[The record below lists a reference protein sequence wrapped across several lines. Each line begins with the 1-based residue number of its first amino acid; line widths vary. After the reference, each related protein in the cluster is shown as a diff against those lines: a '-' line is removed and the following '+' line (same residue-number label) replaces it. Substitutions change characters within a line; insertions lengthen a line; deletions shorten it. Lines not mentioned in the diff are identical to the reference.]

1 MCLLGTGSL
10 ATALEVNHLTLMAD
24 CNLVTPTIDALREC
38 TTATEVAEIEAPNE
52 NGLVTYPGSAT
63 FLPAPWLAEA
73 VIAANSSDPFLLITI
88 VNAAATA
95 FDEEHEED
103 EDYVTTA
110 EDHAGDFLLWS
121 WAVGAGRVSATSCI
135 FDPTDIDLECFRVE
149 RHQACI
155 IPSGGVTWAAIPGG
169 LPPPPAADI
178 TNTAV
183 LGLLNTTLSRQAD
196 KQDEQNTILTNQLQ
210 HMIEKEGLIK
220 NRFKNLHES
229 ITKMIIFASAVDNE
243 DTPDEPVESFKRII
257 NSKTVALAEQEL
269 NTQFESHG
277 LSEVS
282 FSQGYMANIYSG
294 NLLWSSSDSPSNHS
308 PFSLAEVEPLRADEQ
323 KIRHITLQLVLTQGR
338 GMTVDEIKASN
349 KQEVHPPM
357 NFHELKE
364 QLNMFL
370 VATKIFFGELS
381 IGSQCFGVLLNMIN
395 HHKSTFK
402 AKERLDEQF
411 AAKFLF
417 AVDTRNQLW
426 LKECKSAKNNRD
438 EVDDSIIDFCSLISQ
453 VVLGSFHIL
462 LPPTFQMK
470 NPNETKTG
478 PPGGGDKRK
487 GLDENKRGSDR
498 KKGRENAKNHAVVKN
513 LFPHGEICMLANK
526 TWAGDFAGKC
536 NDARPKWNE
545 KCKCCPRWFLQ
556 KYCFSDCPNKESHVL
571 ADRIPPPILQ
581 QMLAWVKACRK

>member
-1 MCLLGTGSL
+1 MTTDPDLVLFATDSNKKVLVLHSFKNAGGTLLRPEKKTMCLLGTGSL

-73 VIAANSSDPFLLITI
+73 VIAANSSDPFLLIAI
-88 VNAAATA
+88 VNASAT
-95 FDEEHEED
+95 ED
-103 EDYVTTA
+103 EDYVTSA

-135 FDPTDIDLECFRVE
+135 FDPTDIDLERFIIE

-183 LGLLNTTLSRQAD
+183 LGLLNTTLSLQAD
-196 KQDEQNTILTNQLQ
+196 KQEEQNTILTNQLH

-229 ITKMIIFASAVDNE
+229 IIKMIIYASAVDSK
-243 DTPDEPVESFKRII
+243 DTPDKPVESLKRII

-277 LSEVS
+277 LNEVS
-282 FSQGYMANIYSG
+282 FLQGYMSNIYSG
-294 NLLWSSSDSPSNHS
+294 NMLWASSNTPTNHS
-308 PFSLAEVEPLRADEQ
+308 PFSFAEVGPLRADEQ
-323 KIRHITLQLVLTQGR
+323 KNRHISLQLILTQGR

-349 KQEVHPPM
+349 KQKVHPPM

-370 VATKIFFGELS
+370 VATKIFFGKLS
-381 IGSQCFGVLLNMIN
+381 VGSQCFGVLLNMIN

-402 AKERLDEQF
+402 AK
-411 AAKFLF
+411 
-417 AVDTRNQLW
+417 
-426 LKECKSAKNNRD
+426 
-438 EVDDSIIDFCSLISQ
+438 
-453 VVLGSFHIL
+453 
-462 LPPTFQMK
+462 
-470 NPNETKTG
+470 
-478 PPGGGDKRK
+478 
-487 GLDENKRGSDR
+487 
-498 KKGRENAKNHAVVKN
+498 
-513 LFPHGEICMLANK
+513 
-526 TWAGDFAGKC
+526 
-536 NDARPKWNE
+536 
-545 KCKCCPRWFLQ
+545 
-556 KYCFSDCPNKESHVL
+556 
-571 ADRIPPPILQ
+571 
-581 QMLAWVKACRK
+581 

>member
-1 MCLLGTGSL
+1 MLQTDWKTYLAARKDKTAGNKDTSVFTEAWLPKKGIDQCFQTLTTDPDLVLFATDSNKKLPTLHSFKNAGGTLLRPEKKLMCLLGTGTL
-10 ATALEVNHLTLMAD
+10 AKPLEKNHLTLMED
-24 CNLVTPTIDALREC
+24 CNLVTLTIDAHHEC
-38 TTATEVAEIEAPNE
+38 TTAIEVAEVEAPNE
-52 NGLVTYPGSAT
+52 NGLITYPGSAT

-103 EDYVTTA
+103 EDYITSA

-135 FDPTDIDLECFRVE
+135 FDPTDIDLERFIIE

-155 IPSGGVTWAAIPGG
+155 IPSGGVTWAPAIPGG
-169 LPPPPAADI
+169 LPPSPAADI

-183 LGLLNTTLSRQAD
+183 LGLLYSTLSRQAD
-196 KQDEQNTILTNQLQ
+196 KQEEQNTILTNQLQ

-257 NSKTVALAEQEL
+257 NSKTAVALVEQEL

-277 LSEVS
+277 LNEVS
-282 FSQGYMANIYSG
+282 FSQGYMVNIYSG
-294 NLLWSSSDSPSNHS
+294 NMLWASSDTPSNHS

-323 KIRHITLQLVLTQGR
+323 KNPHISLQLILTQGR
-338 GMTVDEIKASN
+338 GMTVDEIKALN

-381 IGSQCFGVLLNMIN
+381 VGSQCFGVLLNMIN

-402 AKERLDEQF
+402 A
-411 AAKFLF
+411 
-417 AVDTRNQLW
+417 
-426 LKECKSAKNNRD
+426 
-438 EVDDSIIDFCSLISQ
+438 
-453 VVLGSFHIL
+453 
-462 LPPTFQMK
+462 
-470 NPNETKTG
+470 
-478 PPGGGDKRK
+478 
-487 GLDENKRGSDR
+487 
-498 KKGRENAKNHAVVKN
+498 
-513 LFPHGEICMLANK
+513 
-526 TWAGDFAGKC
+526 
-536 NDARPKWNE
+536 
-545 KCKCCPRWFLQ
+545 
-556 KYCFSDCPNKESHVL
+556 
-571 ADRIPPPILQ
+571 
-581 QMLAWVKACRK
+581 